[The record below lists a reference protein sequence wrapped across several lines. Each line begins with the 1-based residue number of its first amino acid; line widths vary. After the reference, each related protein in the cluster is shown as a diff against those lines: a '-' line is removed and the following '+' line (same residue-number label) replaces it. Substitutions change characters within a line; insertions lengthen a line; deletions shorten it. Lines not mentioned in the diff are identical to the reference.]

1 MSCLKNEGWAHPSN
15 SKKWHYFRGMQSL
28 CRKWGVLMHPSE
40 GYSGDMDS
48 PDNCAECAR
57 RRAKER
63 AMAAVEEICQ
73 K

>member
-1 MSCLKNEGWAHPSN
+1 MSQLKTEGWARPSN

-28 CRKWGVLMHPSE
+28 CRKWGLMIHQAYE
-40 GYSGDMDS
+40 DDIES

-57 RRAKER
+57 RRAKGR
-63 AMAAVEEICQ
+63 AVAAGEEPCQ